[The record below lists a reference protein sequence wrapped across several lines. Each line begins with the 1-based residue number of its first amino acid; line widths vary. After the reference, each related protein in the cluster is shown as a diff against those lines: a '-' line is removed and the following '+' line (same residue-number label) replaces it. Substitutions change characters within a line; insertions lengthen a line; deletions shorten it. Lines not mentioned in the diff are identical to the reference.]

1 MAASDLRIAELT
13 LAAPAAA
20 LDALERFYRQW
31 ELPASRAGDRLEI
44 TVGDA
49 RLRFAATGEGE
60 PFYHFAFLVPGDG
73 FAAAHAWLGER
84 TAILPDPRTGRDVFD
99 FDFWDAQ
106 ACYCHDPAGNIVE
119 LIAHRD
125 LPGAFAGG
133 RDLRAISEIGLVT
146 PDTQATARR
155 LHDEHGLE
163 LWSGDLDTLG
173 FVGRKA
179 HTLILCHPGRGW
191 LPTGRPA
198 EPHPVEAVLSGA
210 RARRFRLGPPG

>member
-1 MAASDLRIAELT
+1 MRIAGLT
-13 LAAPAAA
+13 LAASAAA
-20 LDALERFYRQW
+20 LDALERFYRDW
-31 ELPASRAGDRLEI
+31 ELPVSRGGDGRVEI
-44 TVGDA
+44 SVGDA
-49 RLRFAATGEGE
+49 RLRFAGTEGGE

-84 TAILPDPRTGRDVFD
+84 TEILRDAASGRDVFD

-125 LPGAFAGG
+125 MPGAFATG

-146 PDTQATARR
+146 PDT
-155 LHDEHGLE
+155 HGLAHRLRDELGIE
-163 LWSGDLDTLG
+163 LWSGDLDALG

-198 EPHPVEAVLSGA
+198 EPHPVEVALA
-210 RARRFRLGPPG
+210 AEDRTRRFRFHPSPP

>member
-1 MAASDLRIAELT
+1 MRIAELT

-20 LDALERFYRQW
+20 LDALARFYDDW
-31 ELPASRAGDRLEI
+31 ELSVSRGDGRVDI
-44 TVGDA
+44 AVGDA
-49 RLRFAATGEGE
+49 RLRFAGTEAGE

-73 FAAAHAWLGER
+73 FAAAHAWLGRR
-84 TAILPDPRTGRDVFD
+84 TEILRDATSGREVFD

-125 LPGAFAGG
+125 MPGAFATGA
-133 RDLRAISEIGLVT
+133 DLRAISEIGLVT
-146 PDTQATARR
+146 ADTPGTARR
-155 LHDEHGLE
+155 LHDELGIE

-198 EPHPVEAVLSGA
+198 EPHRVEVVVSREN
-210 RARRFRLGPPG
+210 RARRFRFDPRA